1 MDHAFDLVELKVK
14 AYYGCREAE
23 RVLNDKI
30 DRLKGMLGFGGSSL
44 GNHASSMP
52 EKRPV
57 DTIGSTSPPEVS
69 SNNTTAAQ
77 LAILGVGVDL
87 MYLPRMRNLVS
98 RHAQRLACMPWQ
110 GAFATAPRYAVPQRQ
125 QDAPAP
131 ESLLS
136 TAAQHFARRTLSQ
149 SESAQWSTLSP
160 SMTHEDRLRFLATR

>member
-1 MDHAFDLVELKVK
+1 M
-14 AYYGCREAE
+14 
-23 RVLNDKI
+23 
-30 DRLKGMLGFGGSSL
+30 
-44 GNHASSMP
+44 
-52 EKRPV
+52 